1 MDKLPHHIS
10 TLRGT
15 AKTVI
20 CTERRFSPLDCQ
32 LPLLTHLKYYIL
44 LRLKNTAAETQSSWD
59 AGKSNNNKKK
69 CRELLNYFIPL
80 EIQFS
85 VPESRKTTEVDTSY
99 GCWTGSHFSGKIAL
113 NITFCFSCMNCF
125 LPYCTGHR
133 GAVLMEC

>member
-59 AGKSNNNKKK
+59 AGKKKK
-69 CRELLNYFIPL
+69 AENFLTTLFHLRSSSQFRSPGRQQKL
-80 EIQFS
+80 IQAMG
-85 VPESRKTTEVDTSY
+85 VGLAATSQ
-99 GCWTGSHFSGKIAL
+99 G
-113 NITFCFSCMNCF
+113 
-125 LPYCTGHR
+125 R
-133 GAVLMEC
+133 

>member
-1 MDKLPHHIS
+1 MDKFPHHIS

-59 AGKSNNNKKK
+59 AEKKPK
-69 CRELLNYFIPL
+69 QNAENFLTTLFHLRSSS
-80 EIQFS
+80 QFRS
-85 VPESRKTTEVDTSY
+85 PRRQQKLIRAMGVGLAAASR
-99 GCWTGSHFSGKIAL
+99 G
-113 NITFCFSCMNCF
+113 
-125 LPYCTGHR
+125 R
-133 GAVLMEC
+133 